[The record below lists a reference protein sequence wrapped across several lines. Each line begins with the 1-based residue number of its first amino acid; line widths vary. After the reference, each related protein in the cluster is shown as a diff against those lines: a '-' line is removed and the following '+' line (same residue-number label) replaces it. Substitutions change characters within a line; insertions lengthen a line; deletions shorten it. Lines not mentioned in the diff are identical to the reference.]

1 LKTKNLSLFLLMA
14 ILWGSSWSLTKK
26 GLEFVPPLNF
36 ASQQFLIST
45 MVLMPFLVTMRD
57 RLPRD
62 ARVLGRL
69 VIFSLL
75 NALSIAMVNL
85 GLMHESSGIGAV
97 LVFTQPLMVFGISV
111 VLLHEKARSLRL
123 IGVLTGLA
131 GTTTISLKEGAGLIP
146 AFSYATLLLILGAFA
161 WALAAVYYKKYL
173 NNLDVIVAT
182 TLQFA
187 VGFVVLLA
195 FSMASE
201 GFVFPLVSQYLGIL
215 LYVSLGS
222 SILGTVIWL
231 YLLGREDATTLSS
244 YGFMVPIIAL
254 IFGWWLLG
262 ESITGRYY
270 LGTILIISGIYLVQK
285 Q

>member
-1 LKTKNLSLFLLMA
+1 
-14 ILWGSSWSLTKK
+14 
-26 GLEFVPPLNF
+26 
-36 ASQQFLIST
+36 

-62 ARVLGRL
+62 ARVLGRV

-75 NALSIAMVNL
+75 NALSIALVNL

-97 LVFTQPLMVFGISV
+97 LVFTQPLMVFVISV
-111 VLLHEKARSLRL
+111 VLLHEKASSLRL

-131 GTTTISLKEGAGLIP
+131 GTTTISLKEGVGLIP

-187 VGFVVLLA
+187 VGFVVMLA
-195 FSMASE
+195 FSMVSE
-201 GFVFPLVSQYLGIL
+201 GFVFPLVSQYLEIL

-244 YGFMVPIIAL
+244 YGFIVPIIAL

-262 ESITGRYY
+262 ESITERYY
-270 LGTILIISGIYLVQK
+270 LGTILIVSGIYLVQK